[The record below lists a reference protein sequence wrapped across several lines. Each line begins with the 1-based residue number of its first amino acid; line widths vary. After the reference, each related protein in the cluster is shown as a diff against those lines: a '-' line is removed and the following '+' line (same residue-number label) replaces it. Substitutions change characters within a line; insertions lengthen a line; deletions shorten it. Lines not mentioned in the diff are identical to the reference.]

1 MTVITL
7 PRVYS
12 AAKRIYVFNHIFSV
26 ISREMNFIIVTYI
39 RYIRCY
45 QKIVISTV
53 DYFARLAI
61 DEKE

>member
-1 MTVITL
+1 MAVITL

-39 RYIRCY
+39 RCY

-61 DEKE
+61 DEKV